1 MSRSKAAA
9 IQMDALVGDIESNL
23 EQAGKLIEQAAEQ
36 GAQLVVL
43 PELFGTGYEYTDR
56 VYAWSEPLD
65 GPTAIWI
72 AKTAR
77 RLNIHLLGSFPTRFS
92 VRGASGK
99 RGRAYIA
106 AMLAAPD
113 GRHWIYRKI
122 HVAMW
127 ENCYFDRGAEPVIA
141 DTDLGRIGLLICW
154 DQIFTDLARTYQGR
168 VDLLCIPSSPPSWM
182 GTMEDS
188 GGRVLAELGAF
199 EMMGNVVDGVDW
211 FNRAQ
216 MAHARSAG
224 VPLVYA
230 SRCGTFHSPVPYG
243 SSFLFALGM
252 RGALRVLRSTGT
264 RYWLR
269 CPMMGRSRILD
280 RDGEPLASTGQ
291 DGEAVLVAELQ
302 TGAPDPATLPP
313 LPKGRSLIPGIPA
326 SQLFFDDSMIAW
338 GRCYRR
344 RHVPR
349 N

>member
-1 MSRSKAAA
+1 MSRIKAAA
-9 IQMDALVGDIESNL
+9 IQMDAIVGDADTNL
-23 EQAGKLIEQAAEQ
+23 EQAEKLIEQAVEQ
-36 GAQLVVL
+36 DAQLVVL
-43 PELFGTGYEYTDR
+43 PELFGTGYEYTDQ
-56 VYAWSEPLD
+56 VYTWSEPLD

-77 RLNIHLLGSFPTRFS
+77 RLNIHLVGCFPARFS
-92 VRGASGK
+92 ARRASEN
-99 RGRAYIA
+99 RGRTYIA

-113 GRHWIYRKI
+113 GRHWIYRKV

-154 DQIFTDLARTYQGR
+154 DQIFTDLARAYQGR

-188 GGRVLAELGAF
+188 GGRVLAELDTF
-199 EMMGNVVDGVDW
+199 EMMGKMVDGVDW

-216 MAHARSAG
+216 MAHVRSAG

-230 SRCGTFHSPVPYG
+230 SRCGTFHSPMPYG

-269 CPMMGRSRILD
+269 CPMMGHSRILN
-280 RDGEPLASTGQ
+280 RDSEPLASTGQ

-302 TGAPDPATLPP
+302 TGAPDETTLPP

-326 SQLFFDDSMIAW
+326 SQLFFDDSMIAL
-338 GRCYRR
+338 GRWYRR
-344 RHVPR
+344 RHAPSS
-349 N
+349 

>member
-1 MSRSKAAA
+1 MSRIKAAA
-9 IQMDALVGDIESNL
+9 IQMDALVGDVDANL
-23 EQAGKLIEQAAEQ
+23 EQAELLIEQAVEQ

-43 PELFGTGYEYTDR
+43 PELFSTGYEYTDR
-56 VYAWSEPLD
+56 VYSWSEPLD

-72 AKTAR
+72 ARTAR
-77 RLNIHLLGSFPTRFS
+77 RLKIHLVGCFPARFS
-92 VRGASGK
+92 VRRASGK
-99 RGRAYIA
+99 RGRTYIA

-113 GRHWIYRKI
+113 GRHWIYRKV

-154 DQIFTDLARTYQGR
+154 DQIFADLARAYQGR
-168 VDLLCIPSSPPSWM
+168 VDLLCIPSSPPSWV

-188 GGRVLAELGAF
+188 EGRVLAELGTF
-199 EMMGNVVDGVDW
+199 DMMGKTIDGMDW

-216 MAHARSAG
+216 KAHARSAG

-230 SRCGTFHSPVPYG
+230 ARCGTFHSPIPFG

-269 CPMMGRSRILD
+269 CPMMGRSRILN
-280 RDGEPLASTGQ
+280 REGEPLASTGQ
-291 DGEAVLVAELQ
+291 DGEDVLVAEVH
-302 TGAPDPATLPP
+302 TGAHVAAKLAPV
-313 LPKGRSLIPGIPA
+313 PKGRSLIPGIPA
-326 SQLFFDDSMIAW
+326 SQFFFDDSTIAW
-338 GRCYRR
+338 GRWYRR
-344 RHVPR
+344 RHAPR